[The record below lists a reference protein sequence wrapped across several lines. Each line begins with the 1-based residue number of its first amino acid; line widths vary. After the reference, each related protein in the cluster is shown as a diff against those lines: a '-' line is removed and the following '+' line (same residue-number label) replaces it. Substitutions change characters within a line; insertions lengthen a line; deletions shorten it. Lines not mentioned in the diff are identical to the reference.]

1 MPSYNINSGY
11 GRTLANFPFTGYG
24 KTFIVGTQTGARA
37 DMLKDVVI
45 PDPDG
50 QLRFF
55 STISEAL
62 AQCTANAGDVIY
74 VLPGYTETV
83 TSVLNINVA
92 GVSVIGVGN
101 KTTRPQITG
110 NGTIDCVRLS
120 AAGISFYNFGFPAPE
135 TDDQTAVIDIT
146 GAGCRVG
153 SIRAIGSQT
162 AKNVVDMITV
172 AATASNLI
180 LEDIEFENSV
190 VAVNS
195 FISFEGAAN
204 DVTLRNVSAVGL
216 VVAAGIIDAAQ
227 VTNLKIEYVTVVVSG
242 TTKSAIVL
250 DSNPTGWAK
259 YVFAKGTQTTLAS
272 NVNYGNALALFEV
285 RTSEDFS
292 VQGAIIPVQDT
303 E

>member
-1 MPSYNINSGY
+1 MSSYNINSGY

-37 DMLKDVVI
+37 DMLKDVII

-55 STISEAL
+55 PTISEAL

-74 VLPGYTETV
+74 VLPGYTETI
-83 TSVLNINVA
+83 TSVLNLNVA
-92 GVSVIGVGN
+92 GVKVIGIGE
-101 KTTRPQITG
+101 KATRPVLTG

-120 AAGISFYNFGFPAPE
+120 ASGVVLENFTFSAPE
-135 TDDQTAVIDIT
+135 TDDQTAMIDIT
-146 GAGCRVG
+146 GASCRVSNIYG
-153 SIRAIGSQT
+153 IGSQT

-172 AATASNLI
+172 AATANYLT
-180 LEDIEFENSV
+180 LENIELENTT

-204 DVTLRNVSAVGL
+204 DVTLRNISAVGP
-216 VVAAGIIDAAQ
+216 VVAGGIIDAAQ
-227 VTNLKIEYVTVVVSG
+227 VTNLKMENVTVVVSG

-292 VQGAIIPVQDT
+292 VQGAIIPAQDT
-303 E
+303 D